1 MYASW
6 TTKLIVG
13 LFALAGIAALAV
25 LSLRLGKI
33 ELLNNNGYVVYA
45 NFDNISGLKT
55 GDEVEIAGVQV
66 GKVVA
71 LSLKD
76 YRAHV
81 ALRLNQGVQVD
92 TEAIASIK
100 TSGIIGD
107 KYVSIS
113 LGSGEHDIAAGG
125 VIRRTQSAF
134 VLEDA
139 IGQLINSNSSSNNS
153 SNSNGGGSGS
163 ANGASPGD
171 HDRVQSRATIDCCLE
186 RDCCL
191 KKDRKLVVCAEQ
203 LFRT

>member
-13 LFALAGIAALAV
+13 LFALAGIVALGI

-33 ELLNNNGYVVYA
+33 ELFNNKGYVIYA

-55 GDEVEIAGVQV
+55 GDQVEIAGVQV
-66 GKVVA
+66 GKVISI
-71 LSLKD
+71 SLKD
-76 YRAHV
+76 YRASV
-81 ALRLNQGVQVD
+81 GLRINDGVHVD

-113 LGSGEHDIAAGG
+113 LGGGEHNIADGG

-139 IGQLINSNSSSNNS
+139 IGQLINGNGSSSP
-153 SNSNGGGSGS
+153 GGGSGS
-163 ANGASPGD
+163 GSGGASGSGASPSKTD
-171 HDRVQSRATIDCCLE
+171 KD
-186 RDCCL
+186 L
-191 KKDRKLVVCAEQ
+191 K
-203 LFRT
+203 

>member
-13 LFALAGIAALAV
+13 LFALAGIVALGI

-33 ELLNNNGYVVYA
+33 ELFNNKGYVIYA

-55 GDEVEIAGVQV
+55 GDQVEIAGVQV
-66 GKVVA
+66 GKVISI
-71 LSLKD
+71 SLKD
-76 YRAHV
+76 YRASV
-81 ALRLNQGVQVD
+81 GLQINEGVHVD

-113 LGSGEHDIAAGG
+113 LGGGEHDIADGG

-139 IGQLINSNSSSNNS
+139 IGQLINGNGSSSP
-153 SNSNGGGSGS
+153 GGGTGSGS
-163 ANGASPGD
+163 GGASGSGASPSD
-171 HDRVQSRATIDCCLE
+171 TDKN
-186 RDCCL
+186 L
-191 KKDRKLVVCAEQ
+191 K
-203 LFRT
+203 

>member
-13 LFALAGIAALAV
+13 LFALAGIVALAI

-33 ELLNNNGYVVYA
+33 ELFNNKGYVIYA

-55 GDEVEIAGVQV
+55 GDQVEIAGVQV
-66 GKVVA
+66 GKVISI
-71 LSLKD
+71 SLKD
-76 YRAHV
+76 YRASV
-81 ALRLNQGVQVD
+81 GLQINDGVHVD

-113 LGSGEHDIAAGG
+113 LGGGEHVIADGG

-139 IGQLINSNSSSNNS
+139 IGQLINGNGSSSP
-153 SNSNGGGSGS
+153 GGGSGS
-163 ANGASPGD
+163 GSGGASGSGASPSGTNKD
-171 HDRVQSRATIDCCLE
+171 
-186 RDCCL
+186 L
-191 KKDRKLVVCAEQ
+191 K
-203 LFRT
+203 

>member
-13 LFALAGIAALAV
+13 LFALAGILALAI

-33 ELLNNNGYVVYA
+33 ELFNSNGYVIYA

-55 GDEVEIAGVQV
+55 GDQVEIAGVQV
-66 GKVVA
+66 GKVIA
-71 LSLKD
+71 ISLKD

-81 ALRLNQGVQVD
+81 ALRINQGVQVD

-107 KYVSIS
+107 KYVSVS
-113 LGSGEHDIAAGG
+113 LGGGEHDLADDG

-139 IGQLINSNSSSNNS
+139 IGQLINSNGSSSS
-153 SNSNGGGSGS
+153 GGGTGSGS
-163 ANGASPGD
+163 GASSSD
-171 HDRVQSRATIDCCLE
+171 HDKGPQ
-186 RDCCL
+186 
-191 KKDRKLVVCAEQ
+191 
-203 LFRT
+203 

>member
-6 TTKLIVG
+6 KTKLIVG
-13 LFALAGIAALAV
+13 IFAALGIVALAY
-25 LSLRLGKI
+25 LSLSLGRI
-33 ELLNNNGYVVYA
+33 GLFPSDNYTLYA

-55 GDEVEIAGVQV
+55 GDQVEIAGVQV

-71 LSLKD
+71 ISLKD

-81 ALRLNQGVQVD
+81 ALQLNDGVKVD

-113 LGSGEHDIAAGG
+113 LGAGEHNLSDDG
-125 VIRRTQSAF
+125 VIRHTQSAF

-139 IGQLINSNSSSNNS
+139 IGQLINSSTSSPSSSS
-153 SNSNGGGSGS
+153 SSSGCPP
-163 ANGASPGD
+163 ATD
-171 HDRVQSRATIDCCLE
+171 HGKSSMIQ
-186 RDCCL
+186 
-191 KKDRKLVVCAEQ
+191 
-203 LFRT
+203 